1 MRALSWLGALVVLGA
16 LGAGGIYAAG
26 ALKSAPHAVAAS
38 NSQAADPP
46 YVGTDRGPRH
56 AAPYRRPTPTPVVT
70 HKAAPPRVVA
80 ARPGASGPRL
90 VVRST
95 QQALINLD
103 RARYGLAPLTWS
115 SCLYTIAVSN
125 AQRMAAQGYIS
136 HTNGA
141 QRDIGCG
148 LGYQGGENVGWWSG
162 GINDSQLNTMFMN
175 SPEHKANILGPYH
188 YVATAWAI
196 GANGAAYIA
205 VEFA

>member
-1 MRALSWLGALVVLGA
+1 MRILSWLSAVEVLGA

-26 ALKSAPHAVAAS
+26 ALKSAPHVVAATGIQTDVPS
-38 NSQAADPP
+38 
-46 YVGTDRGPRH
+46 VGMDAGPRH
-56 AAPYRRPTPTPVVT
+56 AAPYRRPSPTPVAA
-70 HKAAPPRVVA
+70 HKAVSAHTGSP
-80 ARPGASGPRL
+80 ARPAASGPRL

-95 QQALINLD
+95 QQALINQD
-103 RARYGLAPLTWS
+103 RARYGRGPLTWS
-115 SCLYTIAVSN
+115 NCLDAIAVSN

-141 QRDIGCG
+141 QRDLGCG